1 MCQRK
6 PKPNT
11 EEEMMLLGGSI
22 IFDLV
27 STITTAN
34 GNWGR
39 NVSNQALLCRW
50 LGRDLMLSCKL
61 IAE

>member
-1 MCQRK
+1 
-6 PKPNT
+6 
-11 EEEMMLLGGSI
+11 MLLGGSI